1 MEKARFSFAWV
12 IAIIALIAY
21 SYISFMGLVYCQFF
35 PVAICALL
43 VLLFDAIIVFLV
55 YVMCRAKHTRWI
67 RLGTLGQVFFGLIVL
82 AMLLASSI
90 TFSHFNRIIKQKED
104 VKVTYLSAIS
114 DAQNLSEKYDG
125 YIEDRCQRY
134 ESTLKELETGSEEYK
149 ALFKN
154 SLSLHLSKE
163 SIIKKCSSNLKK
175 LLKGSNDDNALLQK
189 REQWLE
195 KESASIWNLSF
206 PANIRDITTSVNRW
220 LDNYGELSSKSYT
233 GEVDVIPFEDT
244 SFNANIDKLNSICKS
259 IMLPSVLAVLL
270 ALISFGL
277 ILLPW
282 LITPKNMASVG
293 GGFDEV
299 VEMPEDDD

>member
-12 IAIIALIAY
+12 IAIIALMVY

-35 PVAICALL
+35 PVTLCALL

-82 AMLLASSI
+82 VMLLASSI

-114 DAQNLSEKYDG
+114 DAQNLSEKYDE
-125 YIEDRCQRY
+125 YIDDRCQRY
-134 ESTLKELETGSEEYK
+134 ESVLQELDAGSKEYK
-149 ALFKN
+149 ALFNN
-154 SLSLHLSKE
+154 SLSLQLSKE

-175 LLKGSNDDNALLQK
+175 LLKGSNDGNALLQK

-195 KESASIWNLSF
+195 KEYASIWNLSF
-206 PANIRDITTSVNRW
+206 PANIRDITISVNRW

-259 IMLPSVLAVLL
+259 IKLPSVLAVLL
-270 ALISFGL
+270 ALISYGL

-293 GGFDEV
+293 GGFDDV